1 MKRKAVVIKYIR
13 NKDNAPKVVAK
24 GTGFIAEKILE
35 LAKKHNIPIVE
46 DEKLISFLINI
57 DIGKEIPPDTYKV
70 VAKILSYV
78 YTIIRPKYLSK

>member
-1 MKRKAVVIKYIR
+1 MKKKAVVIKYIR

-35 LAKKHNIPIVE
+35 LAKKHNIPIVK
-46 DEKLISFLINI
+46 DEKLVSFLINV
-57 DIGKEIPPDTYKV
+57 DIGKEIPPETYKV
-70 VAKILSYV
+70 IAKILSYV

>member
-1 MKRKAVVIKYIR
+1 LKKKAVVIKYIR

-35 LAKKHNIPIVE
+35 LAKKHNIPIVK
-46 DEKLISFLINI
+46 DEKLVSFLINV
-57 DIGKEIPPDTYKV
+57 DIGKEIPPETYKV
-70 VAKILSYV
+70 IAKILSYV

>member
-1 MKRKAVVIKYIR
+1 LKKKAVVIKYIR

-35 LAKKHNIPIVE
+35 LAKKHNIPIVK
-46 DEKLISFLINI
+46 DEKLVSFLINV
-57 DIGKEIPPDTYKV
+57 DIGKEIPPETYKV